1 MKNKYLSIILLGL
14 IIFGLGSITLPP
26 PEVKGMTLWDLGRRM
41 VESGVIDR
49 EKFLALYNR
58 NPKLRKEAEQLLD
71 GDNKEPFEITSE
83 NSGLMLNYLW
93 ALGLGNKN
101 PILEMEMMDP
111 RYGGAQN
118 FASTGGWTLAKGSA
132 MEHYGMHQFI
142 TLTGEKQA
150 LVDKVSRTIFRP
162 CCKNSAHFPDCN
174 HGMAMLGYL
183 ELLASGGADEK
194 AMTEKAH
201 LLNSYWFPDVYK
213 NPQSCSATG

>member
-1 MKNKYLSIILLGL
+1 MKNKYLNILLIGL
-14 IIFGLGSITLPP
+14 LVFLLGNVTLTSGP
-26 PEVKGMTLWDLGRRM
+26 VASGMPLGDLGKQM
-41 VESGVIDR
+41 VEAGVIDR
-49 EKFLALYNR
+49 EKFLALYAR
-58 NPKLRKEAEQLLD
+58 SPELKREATELLD
-71 GDNKEPFEITSE
+71 GKNVRFEITSE
-83 NSGLMLNYLW
+83 NSGLLLNYLW

-183 ELLASGGADEK
+183 ELLASSGADEK